1 MRSTKV
7 NIAILFAAWAALT
20 PVAAAS
26 LSATAVTV
34 TPAHPEPGDVAGLAW
49 EKTRA
54 GMDSATAA
62 SEAAVDPVYLVKVYV
77 KLPPPGAE
85 AYGLWIGD
93 EEIREYGGFKHGIFF
108 KVYDPEKLAK
118 WAGQPLRMAE
128 GGRAPEPLGQDFPR
142 LQARQENR
150 AGSPGVP
157 RSKVKDLLA
166 D

>member
-20 PVAAAS
+20 PVSAAS

-34 TPAHPEPGDVAGLAW
+34 TPAIPEEGDVAGLAW
-49 EKTRA
+49 EKTKA
-54 GMDSATAA
+54 GKDSALAA
-62 SEAAVDPVYLVKVYV
+62 AEAAGEPVYLVKIYV

-85 AYGLWIGD
+85 SHQLWVGD

-108 KVYDPEKLAK
+108 KVYGPEKLAQ
-118 WAGQPLRMAE
+118 WAGQPLSMAMR
-128 GGRAPEPLGQDFPR
+128 GGTPEPLGQDFPA
-142 LQARQENR
+142 LQAKREIR
-150 AGSPGVP
+150 AGGSEAP
-157 RSKVKDLLA
+157 RIKVKDALR

>member
-1 MRSTKV
+1 MRSIKV
-7 NIAILFAAWAALT
+7 NLAILFAAWAALT
-20 PVAAAS
+20 PVAAAPF
-26 LSATAVTV
+26 SATAVTV
-34 TPAHPEPGDVAGLAW
+34 TPAAPEPGDIDGLAW

-54 GMDSATAA
+54 GKDSNTAA
-62 SEAAVDPVYLVKVYV
+62 AEAAEDPVHLVKVYV
-77 KLPPPGAE
+77 KLPPAGAE
-85 AYGLWIGD
+85 TYRLWIGD

-118 WAGQPLRMAE
+118 WSGQPLSMARS
-128 GGRAPEPLGQDFPR
+128 GRTPEPLGQDFPR